1 MQRCIAAHQCG
12 RRRREDRTSL
22 LALALALD
30 EGRFKRCYQK
40 PEQGS
45 LAPSRAGN
53 LRSVPLDQITN
64 TVIIIIIIIIMKS
77 FGNVLSCLRP
87 LRTKRDAALAALAP
101 LLADMNSAAF
111 SFALRGFH

>member
-1 MQRCIAAHQCG
+1 
-12 RRRREDRTSL
+12 
-22 LALALALD
+22 
-30 EGRFKRCYQK
+30 
-40 PEQGS
+40 
-45 LAPSRAGN
+45 
-53 LRSVPLDQITN
+53 
-64 TVIIIIIIIIMKS
+64 MKS

>member
-12 RRRREDRTSL
+12 RREEDGTSL
-22 LALALALD
+22 LALALD
-30 EGRFKRCYQK
+30 EGRFKLVLPKTRIRQL
-40 PEQGS
+40 GS
-45 LAPSRAGN
+45 FQFALGALG
-53 LRSVPLDQITN
+53 QITN
-64 TVIIIIIIIIMKS
+64 TVIIMKS

-111 SFALRGFH
+111 IFALRGFHEL